1 MKQNRHDNIYLYQ
14 CRRIVKGTTELIVM
28 WCDVMWYITYYIIAL
43 PIPVNFVTSSLYI
56 ITDNVLRYWASRPRN
71 EHNNTS
77 LFVLFLHT
85 TRYFFE
91 MYVVTYDCHFHCL
104 KIQRIH
110 ETNLCSQQFIEV
122 YMCVYVY
129 VRVSLWLVFSFRA
142 EHGRRCSALC
152 ILYVVLRFSVY
163 KFTGIG
169 KTIK

>member
-1 MKQNRHDNIYLYQ
+1 MNSLKASLKTKSDLKISNQFKNISN
-14 CRRIVKGTTELIVM
+14 CIVRN
-28 WCDVMWYITYYIIAL
+28 YIIAL

-85 TRYFFE
+85 TRYLFE

-129 VRVSLWLVFSFRA
+129 VRVSL
-142 EHGRRCSALC
+142 
-152 ILYVVLRFSVY
+152 
-163 KFTGIG
+163 
-169 KTIK
+169 

>member
-1 MKQNRHDNIYLYQ
+1 MKLPTRAQSENLWAARMSSPNQVCWWH
-14 CRRIVKGTTELIVM
+14 M
-28 WCDVMWYITYYIIAL
+28 WQYIGYYIIAL

-91 MYVVTYDCHFHCL
+91 MYVVTYDCHFYCL

>member
-1 MKQNRHDNIYLYQ
+1 MSDNSEYRCYMYMY
-14 CRRIVKGTTELIVM
+14 VKYKCLTTVLVISV
-28 WCDVMWYITYYIIAL
+28 CIIDNYIIAL

-110 ETNLCSQQFIEV
+110 ETSLSSQQFIEV

-129 VRVSLWLVFSFRA
+129 VRVSL
-142 EHGRRCSALC
+142 
-152 ILYVVLRFSVY
+152 
-163 KFTGIG
+163 
-169 KTIK
+169 